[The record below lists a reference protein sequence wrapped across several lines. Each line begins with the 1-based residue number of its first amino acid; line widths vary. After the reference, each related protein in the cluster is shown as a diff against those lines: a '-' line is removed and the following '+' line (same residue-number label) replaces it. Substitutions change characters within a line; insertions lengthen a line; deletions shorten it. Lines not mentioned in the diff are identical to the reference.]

1 MSDKQTKIDNL
12 LSSVSFKADRKKLH
26 SLKGNL
32 ILIKVGGNAL
42 QDEKTKNGII
52 SQISILS
59 QLGAKVVVVHGG
71 GIEIKQIL
79 DDVGMVSEFVGGHR
93 KTDAK
98 AMGYVEMALSGM
110 VNKEIVGLLNA
121 SNVPAVGISGRDAS
135 MVRAKKRFHIVETD
149 GVEEKHDLGFVGN
162 VDTIDTKLIHTLT
175 DAGYVPVLSPVSS
188 GENGESYNIN
198 ADMFAGHMA
207 GALKAEK
214 FIALTNIDGLLKDID
229 DPESI
234 ITELSPVQARN
245 LFGSVI
251 QGGMIPKIEAC
262 LIALKK
268 GVKSSH
274 IINGTKKETLLRIL
288 LTDQMLGTEI
298 KN

>member
-1 MSDKQTKIDNL
+1 MSQNQNKIKKAISSISFDVDEKL
-12 LSSVSFKADRKKLH
+12 LK
-26 SLKGNL
+26 SLKDQL
-32 ILIKVGGNAL
+32 ILIKTGGNAL
-42 QDEKTKNGII
+42 TDDETKNEII
-52 SQISILS
+52 SQISILN

-71 GIEIKQIL
+71 GIEIKQLL
-79 DDVGMVSEFVGGHR
+79 DDVGVVSEFVGGHR

-98 AMGYVEMALSGM
+98 AIGYVEMALSGM
-110 VNKEIVGLLNA
+110 VNKELVGLLNA
-121 SNVPAVGISGRDAS
+121 NDVRAVGISGRDAS

-149 GVEEKHDLGFVGN
+149 GVEKKHDLGFVGD
-162 VDTIDTKLIHTLT
+162 VDTIDTTLIKTLV
-175 DAGYVPVLSPVSS
+175 DADYIPVLSPVSS
-188 GENGESYNIN
+188 GETGESYNVN

-214 FIALTNIDGLLKDID
+214 FVALTNIDGLLEDID
-229 DPESI
+229 DPGSI
-234 ITELSPVQARN
+234 IPELTPVEARN

-262 LIALKK
+262 LIALET

-274 IINGTKKETLLRIL
+274 IINGTKKEHLLRIL
-288 LTDQMLGTEI
+288 LTIDRLGTEI